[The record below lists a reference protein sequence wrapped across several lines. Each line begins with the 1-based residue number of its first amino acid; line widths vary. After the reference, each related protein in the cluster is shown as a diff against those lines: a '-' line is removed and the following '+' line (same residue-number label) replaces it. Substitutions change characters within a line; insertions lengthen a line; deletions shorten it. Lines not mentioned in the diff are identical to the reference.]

1 MEANTSTHQPGWFP
15 VFLDLAERR
24 VLVVGGGLV
33 ARRKIGRLLKA
44 RASIDLIAETLDSE
58 LAEMH
63 VAGQVQWLGRR
74 FASCR
79 LEGYALIVVAEAS
92 QADCQRL
99 RRWGERQG
107 VPVNAVDQLEH
118 STAIV
123 PAVVDRSPLV
133 IAIGSGGQA
142 PELARMVRSRIEQ
155 LVPPALGRL
164 AALSGSL
171 AGRIRSRL
179 PELARRRRFL
189 DWIFNGQPAAELQ
202 AGREERARSLIEDAL
217 DIGVP
222 DRPGHVSLVGAG
234 PGEPELL
241 TLRALARIQTADVI
255 VHDGLVDARILDH
268 ARRDAELIDVAKPPG
283 KGGVGQDR
291 IHQILIEH
299 AGRGCRVVRLKGGDP
314 MVFGRGG
321 EELEVLREHGIA
333 YEVIPGVTAASA
345 CAAYAGMPLT
355 QRSMAQSV
363 RLVTAHCERSIDRLD
378 WPALAA
384 DRQTLAFYMSVAR
397 LELIQAHL
405 IAHGRSPAT
414 PIALVENGSRPEQ
427 RVIVGEL
434 GELSHCARHHEVKS
448 PAMLYVGEVAA
459 LARRLGW
466 YGQPPLTAP
475 ARPFAAGP
483 WPDDGYQPVRT
494 KTLHHE
500 GQEEDRKGLTAIH
513 ASM

>member
-1 MEANTSTHQPGWFP
+1 MEANTSTAQPGWFP
-15 VFLDLAERR
+15 VFLDLAERP

-33 ARRKIGRLLKA
+33 ARRKIARLLKA
-44 RASIDLIAETLDSE
+44 RARIDLIARTLDPE
-58 LAEMH
+58 LAEMQ
-63 VAGQVQWLGRR
+63 VAGQVRWLGGRLACRR
-74 FASCR
+74 
-79 LEGYALIVVAEAS
+79 LQGYALIVVAEAS
-92 QADCQRL
+92 QSDCRRL
-99 RRWGERQG
+99 RRWGERRG
-107 VPVNAVDQLEH
+107 VPVNVVDQLEH

-164 AALSGSL
+164 ATLGGSL

-189 DWIFNGQPAAELQ
+189 DWVFNGPPASEVH
-202 AGREERARSLIEDAL
+202 AGREESARTLIEDAL
-217 DIGVP
+217 DTGLVEQ
-222 DRPGHVSLVGAG
+222 PGHVSLVGAG

-241 TLRALARIQTADVI
+241 TLRALARIQSADVI
-255 VHDGLVDARILDH
+255 VHDGLVDARILDY

-299 AGRGCRVVRLKGGDP
+299 AGRGGRVVRLKGGDP

-321 EELEVLREHGIA
+321 EELEILREHGIS

-355 QRSMAQSV
+355 QRGMAQSV

-397 LELIQAHL
+397 LELIQAQL

-414 PIALVENGSRPEQ
+414 PIALVENGSRPDQ
-427 RVIVGEL
+427 RVMVGEL
-434 GELSHCARHHEVKS
+434 GELARCARYHQVKA

-466 YGQPPLTAP
+466 YGQPPLTPP
-475 ARPFAAGP
+475 ARPLAAGQ
-483 WPDDGYQPVRT
+483 WPDGGLPAVFSKPV
-494 KTLHHE
+494 HHE
-500 GQEEDRKGLTAIH
+500 GLEGDRKVIAK
-513 ASM
+513 AF